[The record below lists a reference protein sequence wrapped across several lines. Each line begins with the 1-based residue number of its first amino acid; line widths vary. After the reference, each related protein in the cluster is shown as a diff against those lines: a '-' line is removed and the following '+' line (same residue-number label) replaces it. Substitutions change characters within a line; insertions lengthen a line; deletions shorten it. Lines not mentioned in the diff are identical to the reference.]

1 MSSFANLTQTIDRVF
16 ALDDWTP
23 QKGCA
28 AVVAGACCFATL
40 EIVFSICSSARIRRF
55 FRRNNNNNNN
65 ADPNNHKLDHLV
77 TSSITKL
84 VGTVF
89 NCIAVP
95 LAIAV
100 LLSPEV
106 GRAPVGTARIH
117 AASPLSLAM
126 CVTASSYFLYD
137 LCVVLLR
144 FDAEGAGFL
153 VHAVCCLF
161 VYGYA
166 VFTNV
171 LHFHGANF
179 LIWETST
186 AFVHARWALYHGGM
200 ADTRL
205 YLANGL
211 ALLATFFAAR
221 NVFGLFCSVAFF
233 RDTAEEL
240 ALAAKGQS
248 DFAPAAIYC
257 YRVANVALNA
267 LNALWVSKIAKGAV
281 ALVFGKKAGKKK
293 VGDRKVE

>member
-1 MSSFANLTQTIDRVF
+1 MFSALSETIDRVF
-16 ALDDWTP
+16 DLDAWTP
-23 QKGCA
+23 RKGVA
-28 AVVAGACCFATL
+28 AIALGACFFAAL
-40 EIVFSICSSARIRRF
+40 EALFHALFRPAISRF
-55 FRRNNNNNNN
+55 FCANN
-65 ADPNNHKLDHLV
+65 AALAADPRRLSAIV
-77 TSSITKL
+77 TSSVTKL

-89 NCIAVP
+89 NCFAVP
-95 LAIAV
+95 LAAAV
-100 LLSPEV
+100 LLSPQV

-137 LCVVLLR
+137 LCIVLLR
-144 FDAEGAGFL
+144 FDAEGVGFL

-166 VFTNV
+166 VFANV

-200 ADTRL
+200 AETRL

-211 ALLATFFAAR
+211 ALLATFFSAR

-240 ALAAKGQS
+240 ALGAKGQS

-257 YRVANVALNA
+257 YRAANVALNA

-281 ALVFGKKAGKKK
+281 VLVFGGGGKKK
-293 VGDRKVE
+293 AKVGGRKGD

>member
-1 MSSFANLTQTIDRVF
+1 MMSSLAQTIDRVF
-16 ALDDWTP
+16 ALDAWTP
-23 QKGCA
+23 QKGVA
-28 AVVAGACCFATL
+28 AIAVGACFFAAL
-40 EIVFSICSSARIRRF
+40 EALFHALFRPSIGRF
-55 FRRNNNNNNN
+55 FCANN
-65 ADPNNHKLDHLV
+65 AALAANPRRLRAIV
-77 TSSITKL
+77 TSAVTKL

-89 NCIAVP
+89 NCVAVP
-95 LAIAV
+95 LAVAV

-144 FDAEGAGFL
+144 FDDEGAGFL

-166 VFTNV
+166 VFSNV

-200 ADTRL
+200 AETRL

-211 ALLATFFAAR
+211 ALLATFFSAR

-257 YRVANVALNA
+257 YRAANVALNA

-281 ALVFGKKAGKKK
+281 ALVFGGGGKKKKK
-293 VGDRKVE
+293 VGGGRKTE